1 MTPEKMSERY
11 FLQRIKHLVQGTKGS
26 ILGFD
31 DDASDIPISDQ
42 EHIVINVDTFV
53 RKTDWLPQMTAA
65 QAGRKTAVM
74 TISDVAAK
82 GAIPKAAMLS
92 LCIPKDYP
100 PEEAEELVR
109 GFSQYC
115 IKNAISFIGG
125 DFGSADDV
133 VLTGVGIGIA
143 PANGIITRGGAKPN
157 DILAVTGELGL
168 TRVAFEH
175 LLEGKEVE
183 GQLMDDALAA
193 VLNPHIHHNFVH
205 ALAKESAVNA
215 SMDSSD
221 GISITLHTMAKQSGT
236 AFLLEDLPI
245 PTDVMKFAR
254 NSYMME
260 YHFVMQGGEEFV
272 LVLSIPPEKW
282 EVAQK
287 IAQQQNVP
295 LYKIGYVT
303 TGKGVAYET
312 EEGYLDIPESG
323 YDNVTGWD

>member
-1 MTPEKMSERY
+1 MTPDKMSERD
-11 FLQRIKHLVQGTKGS
+11 FLQRIRPLVQGIKGS
-26 ILGFD
+26 ILAFD
-31 DDASDIPISDQ
+31 EDASDIPISDK
-42 EHIVINVDTFV
+42 EHVIINVDTFV

-74 TISDVAAK
+74 TISDIAAK
-82 GAIPKAAMLS
+82 GSIPKAAMLS
-92 LCIPKDYP
+92 LCVPKDYP
-100 PEEAEELVR
+100 AEDAVELVR

-115 IKNAISFIGG
+115 IKNGVSFIGG

-175 LLEGKEVE
+175 LLQGKELE
-183 GQLMDDALAA
+183 KQLKYDALAA
-193 VLNPHIHHNFVH
+193 VLNPHIHHTFVH
-205 ALAKESAVNA
+205 ALALEGAVNA

-221 GISITLHTMAKQSGT
+221 GLGITLHTMAKQSGV

-245 PTDVMKFAR
+245 PTEVMKFAR
-254 NSYMME
+254 NNYVME
-260 YHFVMQGGEEFV
+260 HHFVMQGGEEFI
-272 LVLSIPPEKW
+272 LVLSIPQEKW
-282 EVAQK
+282 EIAQK

-295 LYKIGYVT
+295 LYEIGHVS

-312 EEGYLDIPESG
+312 KEGYVDISESG